1 MIETFVIFAENFN
14 HKKIIMIENVIEREK
29 YIERIR
35 AFIGKNVIKVLTGQR
50 RVGKSY
56 ILLQLINEITNSVV
70 KANIIYIN
78 KELEKFRQLKNSKDL
93 YEYVNSNLVENNT
106 LNYLFIDEIQ
116 EIDNFQN
123 AVRSLLAE
131 QKCDIFITGS
141 NANLLSGELA
151 SPLSGRYVNFVIHAL
166 SYKEFQLFHQLENS
180 QQTLEKYLTFGGMP
194 FLKNLELSEN
204 QSFEYLKN
212 VYSTILLKDVVSRE
226 KIRNVAFLEN
236 LVSYLA
242 DNVGSLFSALNISK
256 YLKSQQID
264 ISTQAVINYLRS
276 LANSFIV
283 HRVVRSDIAGMKI
296 FEIGEKYYF
305 EDLGLRNVIS
315 GFNAVKDIAKI
326 LENAVYLHLIQCGYK
341 VFVGKIGDKE
351 IDFVGE
357 KEGVKIYVQASVTMM
372 NEKTRERELSS
383 LLLVQDNYAKFVVT
397 LNDMYIGNN
406 YKGIQCLNLKDF
418 LEIDV

>member
-1 MIETFVIFAENFN
+1 MDENF
-14 HKKIIMIENVIEREK
+14 IVREK
-29 YIERIR
+29 YVERIR

-56 ILLQLINEITNSVV
+56 ILLQLIEEIKNSIVG
-70 KANIIYIN
+70 ANIIYIN
-78 KELEKFRQLKNSKDL
+78 LELETFRHLKTSKDL
-93 YEYVNSNLVENNT
+93 YEYVNSKLIKNNT

-116 EIDNFQN
+116 EIADFQN
-123 AVRSLLAE
+123 AVRSLLTE

-151 SPLSGRYVNFVIHAL
+151 TLLSGRYVNFEIHSL
-166 SYKEFQLFHQLENS
+166 SYKEFQLFHKLENS
-180 QQTLEKYLTFGGMP
+180 QLTLEKYLTYGGLP

-212 VYSTILLKDVVSRE
+212 VYSTILLKDVIARE

-236 LVSYLA
+236 LVVYLA

-264 ISTQAVINYLRS
+264 ISPQVVINYLRT
-276 LANSFIV
+276 LVNSFFV
-283 HRVVRSDIAGMKI
+283 HKVVRFDVAGMKI

-326 LENAVYLHLIQCGYK
+326 LENTVYLHLIQCGYK

-357 KEGVKIYVQASVTMM
+357 KDGIKIYVQVSLTIME
-372 NEKTRERELSS
+372 EKTQGREIGS
-383 LLLVQDNYAKFVVT
+383 LLIVQDNYSKYIVT
-397 LNDMYIGNN
+397 LNDIHIGND
-406 YKGIQCLNLKDF
+406 YKGIQCLNLKEF
-418 LEIDV
+418 LEKEI

>member
-1 MIETFVIFAENFN
+1 M
-14 HKKIIMIENVIEREK
+14 REK
-29 YIERIR
+29 FIAREEYVKKIR

-56 ILLQLINEITNSVV
+56 ILLQLIDEIKNSVV
-70 KANIIYIN
+70 EANIIYIN
-78 KELEKFRQLKNSKDL
+78 LELEKFRYLKTSKDL
-93 YEYVNSNLVENNT
+93 YEYINAKLVKNNS

-116 EIDNFQN
+116 EITDFQN

-151 SPLSGRYVNFVIHAL
+151 TSLSGRYVNFEIHSL
-166 SYKEFQLFHQLENS
+166 SYKEFQLFHNLENS
-180 QQTLEKYLTFGGMP
+180 QKTLEKYLTFGGLP
-194 FLKNLELSEN
+194 FLKNLKLSEN

-212 VYSTILLKDVVSRE
+212 VYSTILLKDVVARE
-226 KIRNVAFLEN
+226 KIRNIAFLEN
-236 LVSYLA
+236 LVAYLA

-256 YLKSQQID
+256 YLKNQRVD
-264 ISTQAVINYLRS
+264 ISTQLVINYLRALS
-276 LANSFIV
+276 TSFFV
-283 HRVVRSDIAGMKI
+283 HKVVRSDIAGMKI

-315 GFNAVKDIAKI
+315 GFNAVKDITKI

-357 KEGVKIYVQASVTMM
+357 KNGIKIYVQVSLTIM
-372 NEKTRERELSS
+372 NEKTQEREISS
-383 LLLVQDNYAKFVVT
+383 LLLVQDNYAKYIVT

-406 YKGIQCLNLKDF
+406 YKGVQCLNLKEF
-418 LEIDV
+418 LEIEI

>member
-1 MIETFVIFAENFN
+1 MGENF
-14 HKKIIMIENVIEREK
+14 IAREK
-29 YIERIR
+29 YVERIR

-56 ILLQLINEITNSVV
+56 ILLQLIEEIKNSIVG
-70 KANIIYIN
+70 ANIIYIN
-78 KELEKFRQLKNSKDL
+78 LELETFRHLKTSKDL
-93 YEYVNSNLVENNT
+93 YEYVNSKLIKNNT

-116 EIDNFQN
+116 EIADFQN
-123 AVRSLLAE
+123 AVRSLLTE

-151 SPLSGRYVNFVIHAL
+151 TLLSGRYVNFEIHSL
-166 SYKEFQLFHQLENS
+166 SYKEFQLFHKLENS
-180 QQTLEKYLTFGGMP
+180 QQTLEKYLTYGGLP

-212 VYSTILLKDVVSRE
+212 VYSTILLKDVIARE

-236 LVSYLA
+236 LVVYLA

-264 ISTQAVINYLRS
+264 ISPQVVINYLRT
-276 LANSFIV
+276 LVNSFFV
-283 HRVVRSDIAGMKI
+283 HKVVRFDVAGMKI

-326 LENAVYLHLIQCGYK
+326 LENTVYLHLIQCGYK

-357 KEGVKIYVQASVTMM
+357 KDGIKIYVQVSLTIME
-372 NEKTRERELSS
+372 EKTQGREIGS
-383 LLLVQDNYAKFVVT
+383 LLIVQDNYSKYIVT
-397 LNDMYIGNN
+397 LNDIHIGND
-406 YKGIQCLNLKDF
+406 YKGIQCLNLKEF
-418 LEIDV
+418 LEMEI

>member
-1 MIETFVIFAENFN
+1 MN
-14 HKKIIMIENVIEREK
+14 ENVIARERYVEK
-29 YIERIR
+29 IR
-35 AFIGKNVIKVLTGQR
+35 PFIGKNIIKVLTGQR

-56 ILLQLINEITNSVV
+56 ILLQLIEEIKNSVGG
-70 KANIIYIN
+70 ANIISIN
-78 KELEKFRQLKNSKDL
+78 LELEAFRHLKISKDL
-93 YEYVNSNLVENNT
+93 YDYVDSNLLEDKE
-106 LNYLFIDEIQ
+106 LNFLFIDEIQ
-116 EIDNFQN
+116 EIADFQN

-151 SPLSGRYVNFVIHAL
+151 TSLSGRYVNFEIHSL
-166 SYKEFQLFHQLENS
+166 SYKEFQLFHNLKS
-180 QQTLEKYLTFGGMP
+180 SIQTLEKYLTFGGLP

-212 VYSTILLKDVVSRE
+212 VYSSILLKDVVVRG

-236 LVSYLA
+236 LVAYLA

-264 ISTQAVINYLRS
+264 ISTQVVINYLRT
-276 LANSFIV
+276 LANSFFV
-283 HRVVRSDIAGMKI
+283 HKVFRCDVAGMKI

-315 GFNAVKDIAKI
+315 GFNAVKDIGKI

-357 KEGVKIYVQASVTMM
+357 KDGTKIYVQVSVTIM
-372 NEKTRERELSS
+372 NEKTQKRELDS
-383 LLLVQDNYAKFVVT
+383 LLLVPDNYAKYIVT
-397 LNDMYIGNN
+397 LNDMHIGNN
-406 YKGIQCLNLKDF
+406 YKGVQYLNLKEF
-418 LEIDV
+418 LETEI

>member
-1 MIETFVIFAENFN
+1 MSNNF
-14 HKKIIMIENVIEREK
+14 IVREK
-29 YIERIR
+29 YVEKIR
-35 AFIGKNVIKVLTGQR
+35 AFIGKNVIKVVTGQR

-56 ILLQLINEITNSVV
+56 ILLQLIAEIKNSIVG
-70 KANIIYIN
+70 ANIVYIN
-78 KELEKFRQLKNSKDL
+78 LELEKFRHLKASKDL
-93 YEYVNSNLVENNT
+93 YEYIKSELVEDNV

-116 EIDNFQN
+116 EIADFQN
-123 AVRSLLAE
+123 AIRSLLAE
-131 QKCDIFITGS
+131 QRCDIFISGS

-151 SPLSGRYVNFVIHAL
+151 TLLSGRYVNFEIHSL
-166 SYKEFQLFHQLENS
+166 SYKEFQLFHDLENS

-212 VYSTILLKDVVSRE
+212 VYSTILLKDVVARE

-236 LVSYLA
+236 LVVYLA

-256 YLKSQQID
+256 YLKSQRVD
-264 ISTQAVINYLRS
+264 ISTQVVINYLRT
-276 LANSFIV
+276 LANSFFV
-283 HRVVRSDIAGMKI
+283 HKVVRSDVAGMKI

-315 GFNAVKDIAKI
+315 GFYAAKDIAKI
-326 LENAVYLHLIQCGYK
+326 LENAVYLHLIRCGYK

-357 KEGVKIYVQASVTMM
+357 KEGIKVYVQVSLTIME
-372 NEKTRERELSS
+372 EKTREREFGS
-383 LLLVQDNYAKFVVT
+383 LLLIQDNYAKYIVT
-397 LNDMYIGNN
+397 LNDMHIGNN
-406 YKGIQCLNLKDF
+406 YKGVLCLNLKDF
-418 LEIDV
+418 LEMEI

>member
-1 MIETFVIFAENFN
+1 MESNF
-14 HKKIIMIENVIEREK
+14 IAREK
-29 YIERIR
+29 YVEKIR
-35 AFIGKNVIKVLTGQR
+35 PFIGKNVIKVLTGQR

-56 ILLQLINEITNSVV
+56 ILLHMIDEIKNAVAA
-70 KANIIYIN
+70 ANTIYIN
-78 KELEKFRQLKNSKDL
+78 LELEKFRHLKTSNDL
-93 YEYVNSNLVENNT
+93 NEYVSGKLT
-106 LNYLFIDEIQ
+106 DDIHLNYLFIDEIQ
-116 EIDNFQN
+116 EITDFQN

-151 SPLSGRYVNFVIHAL
+151 TSLSGRYVNFEIHSL
-166 SYKEFQLFHQLENS
+166 SYKEFQTFHKLESS
-180 QQTLEKYLTFGGMP
+180 QQTLEKYLTFGGLP

-212 VYSTILLKDVVSRE
+212 VYSTILLKDVVARE

-236 LVSYLA
+236 LVAYLA

-256 YLKSQQID
+256 YLKGQRVD
-264 ISTQAVINYLRS
+264 ISTQIVINYLHT
-276 LANSFIV
+276 LANSFFV
-283 HRVVRSDIAGMKI
+283 HKVVRSDVVGLKI

-315 GFNAVKDIAKI
+315 GFNAAKDIGKL

-357 KEGVKIYVQASVTMM
+357 KAGIKIYVQATLTMM
-372 NEKTRERELSS
+372 EEKTQEREFGS
-383 LLLVQDNYAKFVVT
+383 LLLVQDNYAKYIVT
-397 LNDMYIGNN
+397 LNDMRIGND
-406 YKGIQCLNLKDF
+406 YKGIQCLNLKEF
-418 LEIDV
+418 LETEL

>member
-1 MIETFVIFAENFN
+1 MKENF
-14 HKKIIMIENVIEREK
+14 IAREK
-29 YIERIR
+29 YVEKIR
-35 AFIGKNVIKVLTGQR
+35 AFIGKNAIKVLTGQR

-56 ILLQLINEITNSVV
+56 ILLQLIDEIKNSVV
-70 KANIIYIN
+70 EANIIYIN
-78 KELEKFRQLKNSKDL
+78 LELEKFRHLTSSKDL
-93 YEYVNSNLVENNT
+93 YEYVNAKLVGNNS
-106 LNYLFIDEIQ
+106 LNYLFVDEIQ
-116 EIDNFQN
+116 EIADFQN

-151 SPLSGRYVNFVIHAL
+151 TSLSGRYVNFEIHSL
-166 SYKEFQLFHQLENS
+166 SYKEFQLFHNLENS

-212 VYSTILLKDVVSRE
+212 VYSTILLKDVVARE

-236 LVSYLA
+236 LVAYLA

-256 YLKSQQID
+256 YLKSQQVD
-264 ISTQAVINYLRS
+264 ISTQVVINYLRT
-276 LANSFIV
+276 LTNSFFV
-283 HRVVRSDIAGMKI
+283 HKVVRSDVVGMKI

-341 VFVGKIGDKE
+341 IFVGKIGDKE

-357 KEGVKIYVQASVTMM
+357 KDGVKIYVQVSLTIMD
-372 NEKTRERELSS
+372 EKTQEREFSS
-383 LLLVQDNYAKFVVT
+383 LLLVQDNYTKYVVT
-397 LNDMYIGNN
+397 LNDMHIGNN
-406 YKGIQCLNLKDF
+406 YKGIKCLNLKDF
-418 LEIDV
+418 LEIEL

>member
-1 MIETFVIFAENFN
+1 M
-14 HKKIIMIENVIEREK
+14 KYIMNEKFITREK
-29 YIERIR
+29 YVEKIR

-56 ILLQLINEITNSVV
+56 ILLQLIDEIKKSVV
-70 KANIIYIN
+70 GANIIYIN
-78 KELEKFRQLKNSKDL
+78 MELEAFRNLKTSNDL
-93 YEYVNSNLVENNT
+93 YEFVSSKLVENNA

-116 EIDNFQN
+116 EIADFQN

-151 SPLSGRYVNFVIHAL
+151 TSLSGRYVNFTIHSL
-166 SYKEFQLFHQLENS
+166 SYKEFQRFHNLENS
-180 QQTLEKYLTFGGMP
+180 QQTLEKYLTYGGLP

-212 VYSTILLKDVVSRE
+212 VYSTILLKDVVARE

-236 LVSYLA
+236 LVAYLA

-256 YLKSQQID
+256 YLKSQQVD
-264 ISTQAVINYLRS
+264 ISAQIVINYLRT
-276 LANSFIV
+276 LANSFFV
-283 HRVVRSDIAGMKI
+283 HKVVRSDVAGMKI

-326 LENAVYLHLIQCGYK
+326 LENAVYLHLIQSGYK

-357 KEGVKIYVQASVTMM
+357 KGGVKIYVQVSLTIM
-372 NEKTRERELSS
+372 NEKTQEREFDS
-383 LLLVQDNYAKFVVT
+383 LLLVQDNYAKYIVT
-397 LNDMYIGNN
+397 LNDIHLGNN
-406 YKGIQCLNLKDF
+406 YKGVQCLNLKEF
-418 LEIDV
+418 LEIEI

>member
-1 MIETFVIFAENFN
+1 MNNNFIARD
-14 HKKIIMIENVIEREK
+14 KYVEKIRT
-29 YIERIR
+29 
-35 AFIGKNVIKVLTGQR
+35 FIGKNVIKVLTGQR

-56 ILLQLINEITNSVV
+56 ILLQLIDEIKNSVAG
-70 KANIIYIN
+70 ANVIYIN
-78 KELEKFRQLKNSKDL
+78 LELEKFRFLKTSKDL
-93 YEYVNSNLVENNT
+93 YEYVNAELAGNNS

-116 EIDNFQN
+116 EIADFQN

-151 SPLSGRYVNFVIHAL
+151 TSLSGRYVNFEIHSL
-166 SYKEFQLFHQLENS
+166 SYKEFQLFHNLNNS
-180 QQTLEKYLTFGGMP
+180 QQTLEKYLTFGGLP

-212 VYSTILLKDVVSRE
+212 VYSTILLKDVVARE

-236 LVSYLA
+236 LVAYLA
-242 DNVGSLFSALNISK
+242 DNVGNLFSALNISK
-256 YLKSQQID
+256 YLKNQQIN
-264 ISTQAVINYLRS
+264 ISTQVVINYLHS
-276 LANSFIV
+276 LANSFFV
-283 HRVVRSDIAGMKI
+283 HKVVRSDVVGMKI

-326 LENAVYLHLIQCGYK
+326 LENTVFLHLKQSGYK

-357 KEGVKIYVQASVTMM
+357 KNGIKIYVQVSLTMID
-372 NEKTRERELSS
+372 EKTKERELGS
-383 LLLVQDNYAKFVVT
+383 LLLVQDNYTKYIVT
-397 LNDMYIGNN
+397 LNDIHIGND
-406 YKGIQCLNLKDF
+406 YKGIQCLNLKEF
-418 LEIDV
+418 LEMEI

>member
-1 MIETFVIFAENFN
+1 MRETLIS
-14 HKKIIMIENVIEREK
+14 REK
-29 YIERIR
+29 YVEKIR
-35 AFIGKNVIKVLTGQR
+35 MFIGKNVIKVLTGQR

-56 ILLQLINEITNSVV
+56 ILLQLIDEIKKSSVG
-70 KANIIYIN
+70 ANIIYIN
-78 KELEKFRQLKNSKDL
+78 LELEAFRHLKTSKDL
-93 YEYVNSNLVENNT
+93 YEYVNGKLIENSA
-106 LNYLFIDEIQ
+106 LNYLFVDEIQ
-116 EIDNFQN
+116 EITDFQN
-123 AVRSLLAE
+123 AIRSLLAE

-151 SPLSGRYVNFVIHAL
+151 TSLSGRYVNFEIHSL
-166 SYKEFQLFHQLENS
+166 SYREFQLFHHLENS
-180 QQTLEKYLTFGGMP
+180 QQTLEKYLTFGGLP

-212 VYSTILLKDVVSRE
+212 VYSAILLKDVVARE

-236 LVSYLA
+236 LVAFLA

-264 ISTQAVINYLRS
+264 ISTQVVINYLRT
-276 LANSFIV
+276 LANSFFV
-283 HRVVRSDIAGMKI
+283 HKVVRSDVTGMKI

-305 EDLGLRNVIS
+305 EDLGLRNVIN
-315 GFNAVKDIAKI
+315 GFNAAKDIAKI

-357 KEGVKIYVQASVTMM
+357 KDGVKIYVQVSLTMM
-372 NEKTRERELSS
+372 SEKTQEREFGS
-383 LLLVQDNYAKFVVT
+383 LLLVQDNYSKYIVT
-397 LNDMYIGNN
+397 LNDMHIGNN
-406 YKGIQCLNLKDF
+406 YKGVQCLNLKEF
-418 LEIDV
+418 LEMEI

>member
-1 MIETFVIFAENFN
+1 MKEKLIA
-14 HKKIIMIENVIEREK
+14 REK
-29 YIERIR
+29 YVEKIR
-35 AFIGKNVIKVLTGQR
+35 VFIGKNVIKVLTGQR

-56 ILLQLINEITNSVV
+56 ILLQLMDEIKNSVV
-70 KANIIYIN
+70 GVNIIYIN
-78 KELEKFRQLKNSKDL
+78 FEIEKFRHIKTSKDL
-93 YEYVNSNLVENNT
+93 YEYVSAELVGDKS

-116 EIDNFQN
+116 EITDFQN

-151 SPLSGRYVNFVIHAL
+151 TSLSGRYVNFEIHSL
-166 SYKEFQLFHQLENS
+166 SYKEFQLFHNLENS
-180 QQTLEKYLTFGGMP
+180 QQTLEKYLTFGGLP

-212 VYSTILLKDVVSRE
+212 VYSTILLKDVVARE

-236 LVSYLA
+236 LVAYLA

-256 YLKSQQID
+256 YLKSQQVD
-264 ISTQAVINYLRS
+264 ISTQLVINYLRT
-276 LANSFIV
+276 LANSFFV
-283 HRVVRSDIAGMKI
+283 HKVVRSDVVGMKI

-326 LENAVYLHLIQCGYK
+326 VENALYLHLIQCGYK

-357 KEGVKIYVQASVTMM
+357 KDGIKIYVQVSLTIME
-372 NEKTRERELSS
+372 EKTQEREFGS
-383 LLLVQDNYAKFVVT
+383 LLLVQDNYAKYVVT
-397 LNDMYIGNN
+397 LNDMHIGND
-406 YKGIQCLNLKDF
+406 YKGIKCLNLNEF
-418 LEIDV
+418 LEMEI

>member
-1 MIETFVIFAENFN
+1 MKNDFIA
-14 HKKIIMIENVIEREK
+14 REK
-29 YIERIR
+29 YVEKIR
-35 AFIGKNVIKVLTGQR
+35 PFIGKNVIKVLTGQR

-56 ILLQLINEITNSVV
+56 ILLQLIDEIKNSVV
-70 KANIIYIN
+70 EANIVYIN
-78 KELEKFRQLKNSKDL
+78 FELERFRHLRTSKDL
-93 YEYVNSNLVENNT
+93 YEYVSSKLIENNT
-106 LNYLFIDEIQ
+106 LNYLFVDEIQ
-116 EIDNFQN
+116 EITDFQN
-123 AVRSLLAE
+123 AVCSLLAE

-151 SPLSGRYVNFVIHAL
+151 TLLTGRYVNFEIHSL
-166 SYKEFQLFHQLENS
+166 SYKEFQQFHNLENS

-194 FLKNLELSEN
+194 FLKNLELSEH

-212 VYSTILLKDVVSRE
+212 VYSTILLKDVVARN

-236 LVSYLA
+236 LVAYLA
-242 DNVGSLFSALNISK
+242 NNVGNLFSALNISK

-264 ISTQAVINYLRS
+264 ISTQVVINYLRT
-276 LANSFIV
+276 LTNSFFV
-283 HRVVRSDIAGMKI
+283 HKVVRSDVAGMKI

-305 EDLGLRNVIS
+305 EDLGIRNAIS

-357 KEGVKIYVQASVTMM
+357 KNGIKIYVQVSLTIME
-372 NEKTRERELSS
+372 EKTREREFGS
-383 LLLVQDNYAKFVVT
+383 LLLVQDNYAKYIIT
-397 LNDMYIGNN
+397 LNDMHIGNN
-406 YKGIQCLNLKDF
+406 YKGVQCLNLKEL
-418 LEIDV
+418 LEIEL

>member
-1 MIETFVIFAENFN
+1 MAGNF
-14 HKKIIMIENVIEREK
+14 IAREK
-29 YIERIR
+29 YVEKIR
-35 AFIGKNVIKVLTGQR
+35 AFIGKNVIKVITGQR

-56 ILLQLINEITNSVV
+56 ILLQLIDEIERSEVG
-70 KANIIYIN
+70 ANIVYIN
-78 KELEKFRQLKNSKDL
+78 LELEVFRHIKTSKDL
-93 YEYVNSNLVENNT
+93 YEYVNNNLVENNS
-106 LNYLFIDEIQ
+106 LNYLFVDEIQ
-116 EIDNFQN
+116 EITDFQN

-151 SPLSGRYVNFVIHAL
+151 TSLSGRYVNFEIHAL
-166 SYKEFQLFHQLENS
+166 SYQEFQLFHQLENS

-212 VYSTILLKDVVSRE
+212 VYSTILLKDVVTRE

-236 LVSYLA
+236 LVAYLA

-256 YLKSQQID
+256 YLKSQRMD
-264 ISTQAVINYLRS
+264 ISTQVVINYLRA
-276 LANSFIV
+276 LTNSFFV
-283 HRVVRSDIAGMKI
+283 HKVVRSDVAGMKI

-315 GFNAVKDIAKI
+315 GFNAVKDMAKI
-326 LENAVYLHLIQCGYK
+326 VENAVYIHLLQFDYK

-357 KEGVKIYVQASVTMM
+357 KNGIKIYIQVSLTIID
-372 NEKTRERELSS
+372 EKTREREFGS
-383 LLLVQDNYAKFVVT
+383 LLLVQDNFAKYIVT
-397 LNDMYIGNN
+397 LNDMHIGNN
-406 YKGIQCLNLKDF
+406 YKGILCLNLKEF
-418 LEIDV
+418 LEMEI

>member
-1 MIETFVIFAENFN
+1 MKE
-14 HKKIIMIENVIEREK
+14 KIIAREK
-29 YIERIR
+29 YIEKIR

-56 ILLQLINEITNSVV
+56 ILLQLIDEIKNSVV
-70 KANIIYIN
+70 GANIIYIN
-78 KELEKFRQLKNSKDL
+78 LELEKFRYLKTSKDL
-93 YEYVNSNLVENNT
+93 YEDINAKLVENNL
-106 LNYLFIDEIQ
+106 LNYVFIDEIQ
-116 EIDNFQN
+116 EIADFQN
-123 AVRSLLAE
+123 AVRSLHVE

-151 SPLSGRYVNFVIHAL
+151 TLLSGRYVNFEIHSL
-166 SYKEFQLFHQLENS
+166 SYKEFQLFHNLENS
-180 QQTLEKYLTFGGMP
+180 QQTLEKYLTFGGLP

-204 QSFEYLKN
+204 QSFEYIKN
-212 VYSTILLKDVVSRE
+212 VYSTILLKDIVARE

-236 LVSYLA
+236 LVAYLA
-242 DNVGSLFSALNISK
+242 DNIGSLFSALNISK
-256 YLKSQQID
+256 YLKNQQID
-264 ISTQAVINYLRS
+264 ISTQVVINYLHS
-276 LANSFIV
+276 LVNSFFV
-283 HRVVRSDIAGMKI
+283 HKVVRFDVAGMKI

-357 KEGVKIYVQASVTMM
+357 KNGIKIYVQVSLTMM
-372 NEKTRERELSS
+372 DEKIQEREFGS
-383 LLLVQDNYAKFVVT
+383 LLLIPDNYTKYIVT
-397 LNDMYIGNN
+397 LNDMHIGNN
-406 YKGIQCLNLKDF
+406 YKGVQCLNLREF
-418 LEIDV
+418 LEIECE

>member
-1 MIETFVIFAENFN
+1 MKKNF
-14 HKKIIMIENVIEREK
+14 IARDK
-29 YIERIR
+29 YIAKIK
-35 AFIGKNVIKVLTGQR
+35 AFIGKNVIKVITGQR

-56 ILLQLINEITNSVV
+56 ILLQLIDEIKNSVIG
-70 KANIIYIN
+70 ANIIYIN
-78 KELEKFRQLKNSKDL
+78 LELETFRHLKTSKDL
-93 YEYVNSNLVENNT
+93 YEFVNHNLVENNT

-116 EIDNFQN
+116 EVTDFQN

-151 SPLSGRYVNFVIHAL
+151 TSLSGRYVNFEIHSL
-166 SYKEFQLFHQLENS
+166 SYKEFQLFHNLENS
-180 QQTLEKYLTFGGMP
+180 QIALEKYLTFGGLP

-212 VYSTILLKDVVSRE
+212 VYSAILLKDVVARE

-236 LVSYLA
+236 LIAYLSN
-242 DNVGSLFSALNISK
+242 NVGSLFSALNISK
-256 YLKSQQID
+256 YLKSQQVD
-264 ISTQAVINYLRS
+264 ISTQVVINYLRA
-276 LANSFIV
+276 LTNSFFV
-283 HRVVRSDIAGMKI
+283 HKVVRSDVAGMKI

-315 GFNAVKDIAKI
+315 GFNAVKDMEKI
-326 LENAVYLHLIQCGYK
+326 LENAVFLHLIQSGYK

-357 KEGVKIYVQASVTMM
+357 KNGNKIYVQASLTIME
-372 NEKTRERELSS
+372 EKTYTREYGS
-383 LLLVQDNYAKFVVT
+383 LLLVPDNYAKYIVT
-397 LNDMYIGNN
+397 LNDMQLGNN
-406 YKGIQCLNLKDF
+406 YKGIQCLNLKEF
-418 LEIDV
+418 LEMEI

>member
-1 MIETFVIFAENFN
+1 MKNDFIA
-14 HKKIIMIENVIEREK
+14 REK
-29 YIERIR
+29 YIKKIR
-35 AFIGKNVIKVLTGQR
+35 AFIGKNIVKVLTGQR

-56 ILLQLINEITNSVV
+56 ILLQLIDEIKKSKA

-78 KELEKFRQLKNSKDL
+78 LELENFRHLKTSKGL
-93 YEYVNSNLVENNT
+93 YDYVNANLVKT
-106 LNYLFIDEIQ
+106 KSLNYLFVDEIQ
-116 EIDNFQN
+116 EIKDFQN

-131 QKCDIFITGS
+131 KKCDIYITGS

-151 SPLSGRYVNFVIHAL
+151 TSLSGRYVNFEIHSL
-166 SYKEFQLFHQLENS
+166 SYKEFQMFHKLKNS
-180 QQTLEKYLTFGGMP
+180 QQTLEKYLIFGGLP

-212 VYSTILLKDVVSRE
+212 VYSTILLKDVVARE

-256 YLKSQQID
+256 YLKSQQVD
-264 ISTQAVINYLRS
+264 ISTQVVINYLRT
-276 LANSFIV
+276 LANSYFV
-283 HRVVRSDIAGMKI
+283 HKVVRSDVAGMKI

-315 GFNAVKDIAKI
+315 GFNAVKDIGKI

-357 KEGVKIYVQASVTMM
+357 KDGIKIYVQVSLTMM
-372 NEKTRERELSS
+372 DEKTREREFGS
-383 LLLVQDNYAKFVVT
+383 LLLVQDNYAKYIVT
-397 LNDMYIGNN
+397 LNDMHLGNN
-406 YKGIQCLNLKDF
+406 YKGVQCLNLRDF
-418 LEIDV
+418 LEMEL

>member
-1 MIETFVIFAENFN
+1 MKE
-14 HKKIIMIENVIEREK
+14 KIIAREK
-29 YIERIR
+29 YIEKIR

-56 ILLQLINEITNSVV
+56 ILLQLIDEIKNSVV
-70 KANIIYIN
+70 GANIIYIN
-78 KELEKFRQLKNSKDL
+78 LELEKFRYLKTSKDL
-93 YEYVNSNLVENNT
+93 YEDINAKLVENNL
-106 LNYLFIDEIQ
+106 LNYVFIDEIQ
-116 EIDNFQN
+116 EIADFQN
-123 AVRSLLAE
+123 AVRSLHVE

-151 SPLSGRYVNFVIHAL
+151 TLLSGRYVNFEIHSL
-166 SYKEFQLFHQLENS
+166 SYKEFQLFHNLENS
-180 QQTLEKYLTFGGMP
+180 QQTLEKYLTFGGLP

-212 VYSTILLKDVVSRE
+212 VYSTILLKDIVARE

-236 LVSYLA
+236 LVAYLA
-242 DNVGSLFSALNISK
+242 DNIGSLFSALNISK
-256 YLKSQQID
+256 YLKNQQID
-264 ISTQAVINYLRS
+264 ISTQVVINYLHS
-276 LANSFIV
+276 LVNSFFV
-283 HRVVRSDIAGMKI
+283 HKVVRFDVAGMKI

-357 KEGVKIYVQASVTMM
+357 KNGIKIYVQVSLTMM
-372 NEKTRERELSS
+372 DEKIQEREFGS
-383 LLLVQDNYAKFVVT
+383 LLLIPDNYTKYIVT
-397 LNDMYIGNN
+397 LNDMHIGNN
-406 YKGIQCLNLKDF
+406 YKGVQCLNLREF
-418 LEIDV
+418 LEIECE